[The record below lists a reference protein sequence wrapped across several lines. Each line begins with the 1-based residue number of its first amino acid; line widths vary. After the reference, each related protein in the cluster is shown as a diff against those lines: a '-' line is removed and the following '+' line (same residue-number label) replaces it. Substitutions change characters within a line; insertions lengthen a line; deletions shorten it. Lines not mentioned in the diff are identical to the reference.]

1 MPNLTLS
8 VSDRLKQ
15 EIDSLPE
22 INWSESV
29 RKFLEEKVE
38 EYKRYSNEQNIGAP
52 FTDRLMGYDHA
63 KKKLDELFWSRKKI

>member
-1 MPNLTLS
+1 MEEKNFEKL
-8 VSDRLKQ
+8 VQ
-15 EIDSLPE
+15 F
-22 INWSESV
+22 

-63 KKKLDELFWSRKKI
+63 KKKLDELFPEIKKLY